1 MEKIVLGW
9 ISAFS
14 IPVANIIQT
23 LGIDLQNIIIIMLI
37 IAIYKISKI
46 DKRVK

>member
-1 MEKIVLGW
+1 MEKIVLAW
-9 ISAFS
+9 FSALS
-14 IPVANIIQT
+14 IPIANIIQT

-37 IAIYKISKI
+37 IAIYKLSKI